1 MSTEEVLM
9 LLWGFIGGVAFV
21 LILEIFM
28 GVL

>member
-1 MSTEEVLM
+1 MEVNEVLAM
-9 LLWGFIGGVAFV
+9 LWGFISGVAFV